1 MNIRISVDSL
11 SVSMTVPSSANR
23 TTQGLLGTY
32 NGDFSDDLTAPDG
45 NITDPGAS
53 EGVIFNQ
60 FGQKC
65 KNNLKIYPQ
74 GYIDRE
80 K

>member
-11 SVSMTVPSSANR
+11 SVSMTVPSSAKG

-32 NGDFSDDLTAPDG
+32 NGNFSDDLTAPDG
-45 NITDPGAS
+45 NIIDPRAS
-53 EGVIFNQ
+53 EENIFNH

-65 KNNLKIYPQ
+65 KNYLKIYTQ
-74 GYIDRE
+74 GYTNRI
-80 K
+80 

>member
-1 MNIRISVDSL
+1 MNIRVAVDSL
-11 SVSMTVPSSANR
+11 SVSMTVPSSANG

-32 NGDFSDDLTAPDG
+32 NGDSSDDLTAPDG

-53 EGVIFNQ
+53 EKDIFTH

-65 KNNLKIYPQ
+65 KNYLKIFPQ
-74 GYIDRE
+74 GYIDR
-80 K
+80 